1 MRGTR
6 AGARGGHDGLA
17 FRGSGPGEAAALQPA
32 PRLAIL
38 RRSPAAPLRPTPLRE
53 RAAADRRPSAST
65 EFPVRASIRPPLRPA
80 LAAAVL
86 AAATASASA
95 GAQQLSPQEQRIVR
109 YVDAHSDEAIAFLER
124 VVNVNSGTLNP
135 EGVRQVGRMFQAPLD
150 SLGFDARWI
159 DLPDSL
165 RRAGHLFAY
174 RRGTQGRR
182 VLLIGHLDTVFE
194 RDDPFQRF
202 VREGGMARGP
212 GVNDMKGGDVVILYA
227 LKALH
232 DAGALEGTTITVA
245 FTGDEEAPGRPLEIA
260 RRDLI
265 EAGRGSD
272 VALEFE
278 TGARDS
284 AAEYATVARR
294 SSSGWTLTV
303 RGRTA
308 HSSGVFS
315 EGTGSGAIYEAAR
328 ILSAFHEELRGEPYL
343 TFNPG
348 VIVGGTDVRW
358 DPGESRGTAF
368 GKTNVVAQSAIV
380 TGDIR
385 TLTDEQL
392 QRTRERMR
400 AIVARHLPRTEA
412 EIAFTDGYP
421 SMPPTPGNQA
431 LLDLLNGVNADLGVA
446 RMEALDPG
454 RRGAADVSFVAPF
467 VDALAGLG
475 ANGGGAHS
483 ANETIDLESFPLQVK
498 RAALLIYRLTR

>member
-1 MRGTR
+1 MR
-6 AGARGGHDGLA
+6 
-17 FRGSGPGEAAALQPA
+17 AAAIV
-32 PRLAIL
+32 RH
-38 RRSPAAPLRPTPLRE
+38 SPAAPARPRS
-53 RAAADRRPSAST
+53 ARRPAARPPIPHRPV
-65 EFPVRASIRPPLRPA
+65 PVRASIRRLLRPA
-80 LAAAVL
+80 LL
-86 AAATASASA
+86 AAALAALPA
-95 GAQQLSPQEQRIVR
+95 AADAQQLSPQEQRIVQ
-109 YVDAHSDEAIAFLER
+109 YVDAHADEAISFLER

-135 EGVRQVGRMFQAPLD
+135 EGVREVGRMFHAPLD
-150 SLGFDARWI
+150 SLGFDVRWI
-159 DLPDSL
+159 AMPDSL

-194 RDDPFQRF
+194 RGDPFQRW
-202 VREGGMARGP
+202 VRDGRFATGP

-245 FTGDEEAPGRPLEIA
+245 LTGDEESPGRPLSIA
-260 RRDLI
+260 RHDLI
-265 EAGRGSD
+265 EAGRASD

-284 AAEYATVARR
+284 TTEYATVARR

-303 RGRTA
+303 NGRTA

-328 ILSAFHEELRGEPYL
+328 ILTAFHEELRGEPYL

-348 VIVGGTDVRW
+348 VIVGGTDVRY
-358 DPGESRGTAF
+358 DAGESRGTAF
-368 GKTNVVAQSAIV
+368 GKTNVVAQTAIV

-392 QRTRERMR
+392 QRTRQRMQE
-400 AIVARHLPRTEA
+400 IVARHLPRTGA
-412 EIAFTDGYP
+412 EIVFTEGYP

-431 LLDLLNGVNADLGVA
+431 LLDLLNTVNTDLGVS

-454 RRGAADVSFVAPF
+454 RRGAADVSFVAPY

-475 ANGGGAHS
+475 ANGSGAH
-483 ANETIDLESFPLQVK
+483 APGERIDLESFPLQVK